1 MLDDGQAYTAEVQSE
16 LRMAQQL
23 QVPTPAPRAPF
34 VALRGAAE
42 HASQV
47 SGVPFFVSPPPQGV
61 QGRPLGVSGAQP
73 TDTLVDIL
81 SDDLGLD
88 AEHVRR
94 TRVLAWGVAMAD
106 RMRSDVRAGGGCERL
121 SLSVRRHDTAVAPAS
136 APHELLRRASPT

>member
-1 MLDDGQAYTAEVQSE
+1 MTEYIALTDIPTA
-16 LRMAQQL
+16 
-23 QVPTPAPRAPF
+23 PAPRPPF

-47 SGVPFFVSPPPQGV
+47 SGVPFFVFHPPEGV

-94 TRVLAWGVAMAD
+94 TRVPACPAATAD
-106 RMRSDVRAGGGCERL
+106 RMRSGVRAGGGRERL
-121 SLSVRRHDTAVAPAS
+121 RAQAIGGTTPAS
-136 APHELLRRASPT
+136 APHEPLRRASPSRTRGWGKGPGRG